1 MSRVILGIDPGIAIV
16 GYGLLEADS
25 RDIQQVIDVGV
36 IRTGAG
42 LPTAQR
48 LLSVFRELEALI
60 QKYSPTLAAVEKLY
74 FGKNVKTALTVGEA
88 RGVILLA
95 LESSGIPLKEF
106 TPLEVKVALTGY
118 GRADKQQ
125 MQHMVQQL
133 LGLKEIPRPDD
144 AADALAVALTAAVTY
159 NGENS

>member
-25 RDIQQVIDVGV
+25 REVQRVLDVGV
-36 IRTGAG
+36 IRTEAG

-48 LLSVFRELEALI
+48 LLSVFQELEKLI
-60 QKYSPTLAAVEKLY
+60 QKYSPTQAAVEKLY

-95 LESSGIPLKEF
+95 LESCGIPLVEF

-125 MQHMVQQL
+125 MQHMVRQL
-133 LGLKEIPRPDD
+133 LGLKEIPKPDD

-159 NGENS
+159 NSKE